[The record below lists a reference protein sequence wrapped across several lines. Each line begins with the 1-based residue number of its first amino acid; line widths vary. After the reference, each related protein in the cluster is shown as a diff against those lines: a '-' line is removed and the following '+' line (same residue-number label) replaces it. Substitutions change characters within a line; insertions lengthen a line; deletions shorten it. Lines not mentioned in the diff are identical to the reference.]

1 MNNSRKWDQQ
11 KGFKLSCLALAVQ
24 MASGLAVAGPEG
36 GTVTGGSGSISNAG
50 NTTTI
55 TQQTDRM
62 AIDWQSYDVAANE
75 RVQYI
80 QPSSSSI
87 SLNRILS
94 NRGSQIHG
102 QIDANGQVFLINP
115 HGIIF
120 GEGASVNVGGL
131 LASGLNIRTD
141 DFINGEFALEG
152 INGSEG
158 TVVNHG
164 LIDVALNDVMSPICA
179 T

>member
-1 MNNSRKWDQQ
+1 MKNIKTWDQQ

-24 MASGLAVAGPEG
+24 MASGLVIAGPEG
-36 GTVTGGSGSISNAG
+36 GTVTGGTGSISNAG

-141 DFINGEFALEG
+141 DFLNGEFALEG
-152 INGSEG
+152 ISGTEG
-158 TVVNHG
+158 AVVNHG
-164 LIDVALNDVMSPICA
+164 LIDVALSDVMSPVGA
-179 T
+179 G